1 MKARLLLPG
10 LAVAML
16 LTSPAFA
23 APPVA
28 APASSSGSAPMTST
42 AAPAAPTAQH
52 ATTQRS
58 GSARAVATNWDR
70 RAQAKLKELSL
81 YTGPIDGHRNTA
93 YVRALEQFQRAH
105 NIQANGR
112 LNSQTRTALGI
123 A

>member
-10 LAVAML
+10 LAAAML

-23 APPVA
+23 APPSA
-28 APASSSGSAPMTST
+28 APVSSTGGAPMTST
-42 AAPAAPTAQH
+42 AAPAAQTAQH
-52 ATTQRS
+52 AATQRS
-58 GSARAVATNWDR
+58 SSARAVSTNWDR
-70 RAQAKLKELSL
+70 RAQSKLKELSL

-93 YVRALEQFQRAH
+93 YVRALEQFQRSH

>member
-1 MKARLLLPG
+1 MKARLLLSG
-10 LAVAML
+10 LAAAML

-23 APPVA
+23 APPSA
-28 APASSSGSAPMTST
+28 APVSSTGSAPMTST
-42 AAPAAPTAQH
+42 AAPAAQTAQH

-58 GSARAVATNWDR
+58 ARAVSTNWDR
-70 RAQAKLKELSL
+70 RAQSKLKELSL

-93 YVRALEQFQRAH
+93 YVRALEQFQRSH
-105 NIQANGR
+105 NMQANGR